1 MARGFDSKSVE
12 SQQAE
17 VFGTLPKEKAAADPA
32 TAATRHRLELAKFDA
47 ERRLRRATGSYKDM
61 LQRTIASLDAELRK
75 LQG

>member
-17 VFGTLPKEKAAADPA
+17 AFGTLPKEKGAADPA
-32 TAATRHRLELAKFDA
+32 RSATRHRLELAKFDA
-47 ERRLRRATGSYKDM
+47 ERRLRRATGTYKEM
-61 LQRTIASLDAELRK
+61 LLRTIASLDEELAK